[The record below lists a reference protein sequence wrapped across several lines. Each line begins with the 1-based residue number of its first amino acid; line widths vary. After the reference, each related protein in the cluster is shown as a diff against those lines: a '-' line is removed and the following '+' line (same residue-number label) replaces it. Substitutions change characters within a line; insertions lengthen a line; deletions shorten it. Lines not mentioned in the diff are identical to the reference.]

1 MAVKS
6 GFFNAQN
13 EDRTYDAVDIA
24 RMFDGV
30 ISDGVMRTYGDALVI
45 TYGSAAA
52 TVGVGR
58 AWIDHTWTYN
68 ETDFSIDY
76 TASNTMQNRF
86 ELIVLEVNHTAR
98 QNTISKLQG
107 SLATSP
113 TLPTPTFTTEVKQY
127 ILGAYLVKAA
137 NGGVL
142 GCSLVGLQA
151 DEFESALQTIGV
163 SDSDIETVLPY
174 RLPNASAIVG
184 TEQELSESITAIES
198 AKANKKY
205 IFVHSIQAIDWN
217 SAVAKVTNDEATEG
231 SYITIMFSDEVT
243 LEQVEVWGEALI
255 VPGTQGDGYFN
266 LRALGT
272 VPSITLPIIVSI
284 EN

>member
-13 EDRTYDAVDIA
+13 GDRTYDAVDIA

-30 ISDGVMRTYGDALVI
+30 IGDGVMRTYGDALAV
-45 TYGSAAA
+45 TFGSTSA

-68 ETDFSIDY
+68 ETDMAIDY
-76 TASNTMQNRF
+76 TESNSMQSRF
-86 ELIVLEVNHTAR
+86 ELIVLEVNHNAR
-98 QNTISKLQG
+98 ENTISKLQG
-107 SLATSP
+107 SLASSP
-113 TLPTPTFTTEVKQY
+113 SLPTPTFTTEVKQY
-127 ILGAYLVKAA
+127 ILGAYLIKAA

-142 GCSLVGLQA
+142 GRSLVGLQE
-151 DEFESALQTIGV
+151 DEFTSALQAIGV
-163 SDSDIETVLPY
+163 SSTDISNVLTS

-184 TEQELSESITAIES
+184 TEQELSEMVTEIEA

-205 IFVHSIQAIDWN
+205 IFTHSIQAIDWN
-217 SAVAKVTNDEATEG
+217 SATAKVSNDQALED
-231 SYITIMFSDEVT
+231 SYITVMFSDEVT
-243 LEQVEVWGEALI
+243 LEQVEAWGEALI